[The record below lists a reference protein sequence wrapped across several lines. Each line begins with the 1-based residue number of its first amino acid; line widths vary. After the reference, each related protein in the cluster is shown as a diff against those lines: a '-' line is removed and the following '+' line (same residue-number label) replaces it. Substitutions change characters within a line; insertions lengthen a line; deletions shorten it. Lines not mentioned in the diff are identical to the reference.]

1 VTPVDNYEQAK
12 ERTVKNRAI
21 VQINPF
27 KLLSLMT
34 SSTALIG
41 AGVAGAV
48 GFGLYVFGYIF
59 HAGSTPGKNAAQDKF
74 IGDTCNPKEGILVTV
89 LTWGYTKATWRRFR
103 VDFAAWFWREPKAK
117 LGHLAPDAA
126 LVDLDGKELSLLA
139 DFVNKM
145 PKGMPLV
152 LNMGSMT

>member
-1 VTPVDNYEQAK
+1 MRCIKLSPLKRGSEQA
-12 ERTVKNRAI
+12 EDMASPTV
-21 VQINPF
+21 
-27 KLLSLMT
+27 
-34 SSTALIG
+34 LIG

-59 HAGSTPGKNAAQDKF
+59 HAGAKPGANAAQDKF

-103 VDFAAWFWREPKAK
+103 VDFAAWFRGEPKATA
-117 LGHLAPDAA
+117 GARAPDAK